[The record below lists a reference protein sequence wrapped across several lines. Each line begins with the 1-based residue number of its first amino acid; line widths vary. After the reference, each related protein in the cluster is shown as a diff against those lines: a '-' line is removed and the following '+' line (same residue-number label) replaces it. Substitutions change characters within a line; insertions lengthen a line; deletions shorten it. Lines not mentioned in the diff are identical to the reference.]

1 MDRHV
6 VVGVVVGVDAIDMPC
21 MPVWIEALYKL
32 QRVTIGCV
40 VLAVVLDVIATH
52 VTRMPVNG
60 G

>member
-52 VTRMPVNG
+52 VTRIPVNG